1 MYRIIQ
7 TKILSQMQDV
17 VLWVLGGYGV
27 VLFAVG
33 GTVLRQSTQIAVLQK
48 SVDVMTHQVQIFI
61 KTEVD
66 TLKDI
71 AKAATK

>member
-1 MYRIIQ
+1 
-7 TKILSQMQDV
+7 MQDV
-17 VLWVLGGYGV
+17 VAWVLSGYGV
-27 VLFAVG
+27 VLLAVG

-48 SVDVMTHQVQIFI
+48 SVDIMTHQVQIFI